1 MIASAAISSMH
12 MMVRWPIRFTR
23 HRSFF
28 VVRVREGAPQSPF
41 ALVST
46 RPHPKAAAQDRS
58 DTVARRRAPLPW
70 RACAGTRQVIC
81 EWLRAVR
88 RSWASR
94 LGRKLLIPRQLA
106 SRAGPLLTCAVQ
118 AGNASTAR
126 PTSRGDRVL
135 RRARARWVSLIMAGL
150 LARKRTVRSA
160 YWGHVR
166 IQSSHL

>member
-1 MIASAAISSMH
+1 VILLHDVEHHFLGEPAMVLGKLSVHGYELSSVMGIAP
-12 MMVRWPIRFTR
+12 WP
-23 HRSFF
+23 H
-28 VVRVREGAPQSPF
+28 
-41 ALVST
+41 
-46 RPHPKAAAQDRS
+46 
-58 DTVARRRAPLPW
+58 ARMY
-70 RACAGTRQVIC
+70 
-81 EWLRAVR
+81 
-88 RSWASR
+88 S
-94 LGRKLLIPRQLA
+94 KLLIPRHLA

-150 LARKRTVRSA
+150 LTRKRTVRSA